1 MSPVWGMGLCVREP
15 GPHQRRPGWVSPP
28 LPSLPTSLVL
38 EAAARMAARMLRRA
52 WMVGVGAT
60 RVFSN
65 KTRGT
70 FSQQ

>member
-1 MSPVWGMGLCVREP
+1 MGDGTVCQGAWTSSEEAWL
-15 GPHQRRPGWVSPP
+15 GQPP

-52 WMVGVGAT
+52 WVVGVGAM